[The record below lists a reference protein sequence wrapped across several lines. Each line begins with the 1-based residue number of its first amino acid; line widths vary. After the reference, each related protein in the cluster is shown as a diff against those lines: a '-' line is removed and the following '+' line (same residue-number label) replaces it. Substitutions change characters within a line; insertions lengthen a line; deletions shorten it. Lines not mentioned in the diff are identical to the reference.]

1 MVDVGLIHMQKPKVA
16 FPIPNCFSGSAV
28 HGELLSL
35 RPKKAPQELPKTAS
49 VVFPWFPLPFSCPP
63 RIQYQNWAQLS
74 PPVALVSK
82 AVISAAGICSA
93 ARTALCFGAG
103 PSIHHRHAL
112 TRRRTALGSTTRWDS
127 RLLNK
132 MCKKLMLNYLS
143 MKTRT

>member
-1 MVDVGLIHMQKPKVA
+1 MQKPKLA

-28 HGELLSL
+28 HGEPLSL
-35 RPKKAPQELPKTAS
+35 RPKKAPQELPKTAP
-49 VVFPWFPLPFSCPP
+49 VAFPAWFPLPFPVP
-63 RIQYQNWAQLS
+63 HRIQCQTWAQLS

-103 PSIHHRHAL
+103 PSVHHRHAL
-112 TRRRTALGSTTRWDS
+112 TRRRTALGSTTRWDC
-127 RLLNK
+127 RLLKQNVQETH
-132 MCKKLMLNYLS
+132 MLNYLS